1 MTIYQKLQFFKNKIF
16 SKIFFS
22 KIKFFGNE
30 SFASHHLF
38 SMEVK
43 CIFLEVAKIR
53 NRRQLVV
60 GNTLNVL
67 SRNHDNCEPPDLEVN
82 CGENERC
89 GKWSCQMLRDKLLVS
104 KIIFDMLC

>member
-1 MTIYQKLQFFKNKIF
+1 
-16 SKIFFS
+16 
-22 KIKFFGNE
+22 
-30 SFASHHLF
+30 
-38 SMEVK
+38 MEVR

-67 SRNHDNCEPPDLEVN
+67 SRNHVNCESPDLEVN

-89 GKWSCQMLRDKLLVS
+89 GKWSCQMLRDKLTCDVTCDTGCKYS
-104 KIIFDMLC
+104 V